1 VKLLLDTNIYSALA
15 RAEQD
20 VVRRAEL
27 AEGIYLSVISL
38 GELRAGFIGGS
49 LREQNERMFREFLD
63 RPTANLLLIDEQT
76 TETYGHL
83 VNVLRR
89 QGTPIP
95 MNDVWIAAQAM
106 QHDLTLDTRDAHF
119 RHVPGLKLV

>member
-1 VKLLLDTNIYSALA
+1 MKLLLDTNIYSALA

-27 AEGIYLSVISL
+27 AEAIYLSVISL

-49 LREQNERMFREFLD
+49 LREQNERFFREFLT

-76 TETYGHL
+76 TETYSRL
-83 VNVLRR
+83 INVLRK

-95 MNDVWIAAQAM
+95 MNDVWIAAQAL

-119 RHVPGLKLV
+119 QHVPGLKLV